1 MEERN
6 IDKLLFE
13 SAESAIAEIESELE
27 KIDESTRKKIRKEI
41 GVLPLRKF
49 TIFPYQIAPILI
61 SSKKSVKLIDEAV
74 SLDKLI
80 CAITIKN
87 ENKEEINAEDL
98 YQFGTVC
105 KIVKML
111 RFPSNSV
118 RIVVQGI
125 ARAQIVEYISN
136 TPYIKAKIE
145 IPEEIITNE
154 KELQALQRN
163 AIDIFNR
170 ITSYLPQFSEELKI
184 IISNINEPSKLAD
197 FISSNIN
204 LSTAERQELLEHL
217 DINQRFERLLFFLN
231 RELEL
236 LELGAK
242 IQNRIKSELD
252 EKNREF
258 LLRQELEAIKK
269 ELGESDEV
277 LSEINELKEK
287 VKKANMPEEVEKEAL
302 RELERMAKMSPGFA
316 EYTVSRTYVEWLI
329 DMPWS
334 VVTEDNLDLKR
345 VKEFL
350 DEDHY
355 NLEKVKER
363 IIEYLAVR
371 KLKSDVKG
379 PILCFVGPPGVG
391 KTSLGQSIAKAMN
404 RKFVRISLGGIRDE
418 SEIRG
423 HRRTY
428 VGALPGRIIQGI
440 KNAGS
445 KNPVFM
451 LDEIDKIGVD
461 FRGDPAA
468 ALLEVLDPQQ
478 NNKFVDHYLDV
489 PFDLSKV
496 FFITTANIIDTIPPA
511 LLDRMEVI
519 RLPGYTLEEKINIAI
534 KYLIPRQ
541 LKENGIS
548 EAIKFTKNSIKKIIL
563 EYTKEAGVR
572 NLEREISSVIR
583 KIARRIVEGKHY
595 PLVIKASDIP
605 KFLGQKRFFSEIA
618 ERINK
623 PGIATGLAWTSAGG
637 SVLFIESALM
647 SGKGNLKL
655 TGQLGDVMK
664 ESANIALS
672 YLHSN
677 ADKYGIP
684 SEVFEKND
692 FHIHVPEGATP
703 KDGPSAGVTIL
714 ASLYSLL
721 KNKKVNSETAM
732 TGEITLRGKILPVG
746 GIKEKVLAAKEAG
759 IKNVI
764 MPKLNEK
771 DLDEID
777 KKIRAKLN
785 FIFVDNVDELL
796 NNIF

>member
-61 SSKKSVKLIDEAV
+61 SSEKSVKLIDEAV

-80 CAITIKN
+80 CAVTIKN

-111 RFPSNSV
+111 RLPSNSI

-583 KIARRIVEGKHY
+583 KIARRIVEGKRY

>member
-61 SSKKSVKLIDEAV
+61 SSEKSVKLIDEAV

-80 CAITIKN
+80 CAVTIKN

-111 RFPSNSV
+111 RLPSNSI

-548 EAIKFTKNSIKKIIL
+548 EAIKFTKNGIKKIIL

-583 KIARRIVEGKHY
+583 KIARRIVEGKRY

-677 ADKYGIP
+677 ADKYDIP

-785 FIFVDNVDELL
+785 FVFVDNVDELL